1 LNKLEFI
8 PTIAPIIQNINKEFG
23 SKLFNSVVIAQAI
36 LETGFGSSSLMMKAN
51 AVFGIKATKSWKGK
65 VYNSNTKECYDG
77 VSFTDV
83 SASFR
88 AYDSLEESVR
98 DYFKLITGSKRY
110 EKALNQISA
119 FECIKAIKDG
129 GYATDPNYVESIM
142 KLIKTNNLTSFD
154 DTTNITVNNVE
165 NYVNNQ
171 TNSYTTYTVQ
181 KGDTLSQIASRFRTT
196 YQKLASY
203 NNIQNP
209 NLIYPGQVILI
220 PETANIPVAQV
231 TYTVKS
237 GDTLSSIGKKYGI
250 SWKKLYEK
258 NKDIIGPDYNK
269 IYPGQKLVI

>member
-1 LNKLEFI
+1 MNKLEFI
-8 PTIAPIIQNINKEFG
+8 PTIAPIVKSVNIEFG
-23 SKLFNSVVIAQAI
+23 SKLFPSVALAQAI
-36 LETGFGSSSLMMKAN
+36 LETGWGASSLMMKAN
-51 AVFGIKATKSWKGK
+51 AIFGIKATKSWKGK
-65 VYNSNTKECYDG
+65 VYNAKTKECYDG

-83 SASFR
+83 SACFR
-88 AYDSLEESVR
+88 AYESLEDSIR

-119 FECIKAIKDG
+119 FESIKAIKEA
-129 GYATDPNYVESIM
+129 GYATDPKYVESIM
-142 KLIKTNNLTSFD
+142 KIITTNNLTQYD
-154 DTTNITVNNVE
+154 EQKTVETVEKNVNNC
-165 NYVNNQ
+165 
-171 TNSYTTYTVQ
+171 TNGYSTYTVQ

-196 YQKLASY
+196 YQKIASY

-209 NLIYPGQVILI
+209 NLIYVGQVILI
-220 PETANIPVAQV
+220 PETGSIPVAQV

-258 NKDIIGPDYNK
+258 NKDVIGADYNK